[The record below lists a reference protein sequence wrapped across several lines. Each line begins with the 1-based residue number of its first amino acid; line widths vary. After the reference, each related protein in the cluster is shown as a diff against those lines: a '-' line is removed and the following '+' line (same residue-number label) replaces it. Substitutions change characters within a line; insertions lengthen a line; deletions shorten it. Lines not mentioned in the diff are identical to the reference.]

1 MEKENNKAS
10 AGDPVWFVGTFILLG
25 LIAALH
31 LEILLYFRVRDYS
44 RSYPNMALQLF
55 VDLFWL
61 KNLAAGLSFFS
72 SKRTGDV
79 AGWIGLMLHMF
90 GILALYTVALAC
102 WLAKLN

>member
-1 MEKENNKAS
+1 MEKENSKAS
-10 AGDPVWFVGTFILLG
+10 AGDPVWFVETFIVFG

-31 LEILLYFRVRDYS
+31 VEIFLLFRVRDYS

-55 VDLFWL
+55 VGLFWL
-61 KNLAAGLSFFS
+61 KNLAASLAFFS

>member
-90 GILALYTVALAC
+90 GFLALYTVALAC